1 MAYEQTEF
9 DRAVHAWKKAQ
20 YDAGHWQAKIREAQA
35 NLDGANRREEKL
47 RARVDDLVREGAAS
61 GLEEAMRRADLSIA
75 EAAFRWRRED
85 YAETPCQE
93 TLDAMHAARRAVEAA
108 RDAISGEKPQ

>member
-1 MAYEQTEF
+1 MIYDQTEF

-47 RARVDDLVREGAAS
+47 RARVDELVREGAPS

-75 EAAFRWRRED
+75 EAALRWRKSD
-85 YAETPCQE
+85 YAANPCQE
-93 TLDAMHAARRAVEAA
+93 TLDAMHAARRAVDAA
-108 RDAISGEKPQ
+108 REAISGDE